1 MEFSLDL
8 LESTLERVS
17 NVLGNTISDI
27 NIEQEMVNHDYEMP
41 MDGINE
47 HFLHPRSPYSDYN
60 IDGSSCGYNE
70 QIWESLEADENITA
84 DIFPQSR
91 ERSNTWPRQMGAR

>member
-17 NVLGNTISDI
+17 NVLGNTISDM
-27 NIEQEMVNHDYEMP
+27 NIEQEMVNHDYEVP

-47 HFLHPRSPYSDYN
+47 QFLHPRSPYSDN
-60 IDGSSCGYNE
+60 NSDRSSCVYNE
-70 QIWESLEADENITA
+70 QIWESL
-84 DIFPQSR
+84 
-91 ERSNTWPRQMGAR
+91 